1 MAATTWKGHITF
13 GMVSIPVKM
22 VTAAR
27 PQTVSFN
34 QLHKTDHSRVKQML
48 FSATTDQPVPRSEIV
63 KGFEYEKDR
72 YVVIEDED
80 IKKITPKTA
89 KVMEILEFVPAD
101 ELDAVYL
108 ESSYYLHPDEAGE
121 KAYTLLF
128 KAMQETNH
136 MAVAKITMHNREH
149 VIVLRPGKHGILLH
163 TMYYQDEVRAMDEFR
178 TNTGMVQD
186 KELLMAKSLVMALE
200 GHFEPEKY
208 KDTYRDTLRQMI
220 DAKVKGKEV
229 VAPPAAQELAP
240 VIDIMEALKSS
251 LSALKKPAAT
261 VQKEEEAEP
270 EQQLLLTGTD
280 NAPASGKRKPR
291 SSAKRA

>member
-27 PQTVSFN
+27 PETVSFN

-48 FSATTDQPVPRSEIV
+48 FSASTDQPVPRSELV

-72 YVVIEDED
+72 YVVIDDED

-89 KVMEILEFVPAD
+89 KVMEILEFVPAA

-108 ESSYYLHPDEAGE
+108 DSSYYLQPDEAGE

-128 KAMQETNH
+128 SAMKDSGH
-136 MAVAKITMHNREH
+136 FAVAKITMHNREH

-163 TMYYQDEVRAMDEFR
+163 TMFYQDEVRATDEFR
-178 TNTGMVQD
+178 TNTSMVQD
-186 KELLMAKSLVMALE
+186 KELNMAKSLVMALA

-208 KDTYRDTLRQMI
+208 KDTYRETLRKMI
-220 DAKVKGKEV
+220 DAKIQGKDV

-240 VIDIMEALKSS
+240 VIDIMEALRSS

-261 VQKEEEAEP
+261 AESGDEAEP
-270 EQQLLLTGTD
+270 EALSLTGTD
-280 NAPASGKRKPR
+280 GASPKHKPR
-291 SSAKRA
+291 PAKRA

>member
-27 PQTVSFN
+27 PETVSFN
-34 QLHKTDHSRVKQML
+34 QLHKTDHSRVKQVL
-48 FSATTDQPVPRSEIV
+48 FSTTTDQPVPRSELV

-89 KVMEILEFVPAD
+89 KVMEILEFVPTP

-108 ESSYYLHPDEAGE
+108 DSSYYLQPDEAGE
-121 KAYTLLF
+121 KAYTLLY
-128 KAMQETNH
+128 KAMKESGH
-136 MAVAKITMHNREH
+136 VAIAKITMHNREH
-149 VIVLRPGKHGILLH
+149 VVVVRPGKHGILLH
-163 TMYYQDEVRAMDEFR
+163 TMFYQDEVRATDEFR
-178 TNTGMVQD
+178 TNTTLVQD
-186 KELLMAKSLVMALE
+186 KELMMAKSLVMALE

-208 KDTYRDTLRQMI
+208 KDTYRETLRQMI

-240 VIDIMEALKSS
+240 VIDIMEALKNS
-251 LSALKKPAAT
+251 LSALKKPAVAE
-261 VQKEEEAEP
+261 QQSEEEAESG
-270 EQQLLLTGTD
+270 QQLLLTGTD
-280 NAPASGKRKPR
+280 NTPTKRKPR
-291 SSAKRA
+291 STAKRA